1 MGNVNHND
9 AMGGGVFDVGS
20 WGGGGVG
27 LGGMT
32 GGVGGGLISGIGGGG
47 GGGVGG
53 GMMGIGVQQ
62 QLLQCLSKPSFL
74 PGVWVCMYVYVY
86 VWVASGAGWV

>member
-1 MGNVNHND
+1 VGNANHND

-47 GGGVGG
+47 G
-53 GMMGIGVQQ
+53 MMGIGVQQ

-74 PGVWVCMYVYVY
+74 PGMCVYICVCMFMYIY
-86 VWVASGAGWV
+86 GWRGGRDG